1 MTILVTFVTMLGMVL
16 VMAAIAAGAVE
27 TIIIVGKIDQRY
39 GGAAAVVFTIVAMA
53 ALLTMIVLLLKLPTI
68 LQI

>member
-27 TIIIVGKIDQRY
+27 TIIIAGKIDQRY

-53 ALLTMIVLLLKLPTI
+53 VLLTTTVLLLKLPTI